1 MKKSIS
7 IKARVTIWYT
17 VSMIII
23 TSLVVIFLVSFSQQI
38 SKNQLQQKLIDVV
51 TDTIQE
57 VEFHNGEINNDIDFY
72 NNGVSLFIYDINGY
86 LIAPR
91 VNQGIQVDSLLEDQT
106 VKVVDSIGER
116 WLVYDI
122 FGEKDNT
129 NYWIRGIVSMSGTRQ
144 TLSDMAI
151 IALCI
156 LPIFVIITAIGGF
169 YITKRAFIPIK
180 NIAET
185 ADTINS
191 GNDLSSRIKIKNAN
205 ANDELSHL
213 VNTMND
219 MLSRL
224 QSSFETEKQ
233 FTSDVSHELR
243 TPIAVI
249 ISQCEYILSGKANK
263 YEEKQAFETVL
274 KNSKRMSDI
283 ISQLLMFVRAENGK
297 FKPNMENI
305 NVSMLCEMLVMDFE
319 NVCQQNDIKIES
331 NIKPDIY
338 TICDEVLIA
347 RLITNIITNAI
358 KYNKPFGSINVELY
372 ENDGYVV
379 LNVKDTGIG
388 ISEEN
393 INNIWKRFYRV
404 DTSRSGESTGLGL
417 SMVKWIVDIHNGDI
431 SVKSV
436 VNIGSEFIVKI
447 PLKNK

>member
-57 VEFHNGEINNDIDFY
+57 VEFHNGELNNEIDFY

-106 VKVVDSIGER
+106 VKTVDSIGER

-144 TLSDMAI
+144 TLSDMTI

-156 LPIFVIITAIGGF
+156 LPVFVIITAIGGF

-213 VNTMND
+213 IRTMND

-224 QSSFETEKQ
+224 QNSFETEKQ

-249 ISQCEYILSGKANK
+249 ISQCEYILSGKTNSV
-263 YEEKQAFETVL
+263 EEKEALEAIL

-283 ISQLLMFVRAENGK
+283 VSQLLMFVRAENGK

-305 NVSMLCEMLVMDFE
+305 NISMLCEMLLMDFE
-319 NVCQQNDIKIES
+319 TVCEQKNIKIES
-331 NIKPDIY
+331 KITKDIY
-338 TICDEVLIA
+338 TLCDEVLIA
-347 RLITNIITNAI
+347 RMITNLITNSI
-358 KYNKPFGSINVELY
+358 KYNKPFGSINIELY
-372 ENDGYVV
+372 ESKGYVV
-379 LNVKDTGIG
+379 LSIKDTGIG
-388 ISEEN
+388 ISEAD
-393 INNIWKRFYRV
+393 IKNIWKRFYRV
-404 DTSRSGESTGLGL
+404 DSSRSGDGTGLGL
-417 SMVKWIVDIHNGDI
+417 SMVKWIVDIHGGDI

-436 VNIGSEFIVKI
+436 IDIGSEFTVRI
-447 PLKNK
+447 PLKI

>member
-213 VNTMND
+213 VSTMND

-305 NVSMLCEMLVMDFE
+305 NVSMLCEMLVIDFE

-379 LNVKDTGIG
+379 LNIKDTGIG

>member
-305 NVSMLCEMLVMDFE
+305 NVSMLCEMLVIDFE

>member
-156 LPIFVIITAIGGF
+156 LPIVVIITAIGGF

-213 VNTMND
+213 VSTMND

-305 NVSMLCEMLVMDFE
+305 NVSMLCEMLVIDFE

>member
-23 TSLVVIFLVSFSQQI
+23 ISLVLIFLVSFSQQI
-38 SKNQLQQKLIDVV
+38 SKNQLQQKLIDIV

-57 VEFHNGEINNDIDFY
+57 VEFDNGELNNEMDFY

-116 WLVYDI
+116 WLVYDV

-129 NYWIRGIVSMSGTRQ
+129 NYWIRGIISMSGTRQ
-144 TLSDMAI
+144 TLSDMTV

-156 LPIFVIITAIGGF
+156 LPIFVFITAIGGF

-205 ANDELSHL
+205 SNDELSYL
-213 VNTMND
+213 VRTMND

-249 ISQCEYILSGKANK
+249 ISQCEYILSGKADKN
-263 YEEKQAFETVL
+263 EEKQAFETIL

-283 ISQLLMFVRAENGK
+283 VSQLLMFVRAENGK

-305 NVSMLCEMLVMDFE
+305 NISMLCEMLVMDFE
-319 NVCQQNDIKIES
+319 TVCQQKGIKIES
-331 NIKPDIY
+331 NIKSDIY

-358 KYNKPFGSINVELY
+358 KYNKPFGSINIELY
-372 ENDGYVV
+372 ESNGYVV
-379 LNVKDTGIG
+379 LNVSDTGIG
-388 ISEEN
+388 ISEED

-404 DTSRSGESTGLGL
+404 DSSRSGEGTGLGL
-417 SMVKWIVDIHNGDI
+417 SMVKWIVDIHDGDI
-431 SVKSV
+431 SVKSTINV
-436 VNIGSEFIVKI
+436 GSEFIVRI

>member
-38 SKNQLQQKLIDVV
+38 SKNQLQQKLIDIV

-57 VEFHNGEINNDIDFY
+57 VEFDNGELNNEMDFY

-91 VNQGIQVDSLLEDQT
+91 VNQGIQIDSLLEDQT

-205 ANDELSHL
+205 ANDELSYL
-213 VNTMND
+213 VRTMND

-249 ISQCEYILSGKANK
+249 ISQCEYVLSGKADKN
-263 YEEKQAFETVL
+263 EEKQAFETVL

-319 NVCQQNDIKIES
+319 TVCQQNDIKIES
-331 NIKPDIY
+331 YIKPDIF

-358 KYNKPFGSINVELY
+358 KYNKPYGSINVELY
-372 ENDGYVV
+372 ENNGYVI
-379 LNVKDTGIG
+379 LDVKDTGIG

-404 DTSRSGESTGLGL
+404 DSSRSGESTGLGL

-431 SVKSV
+431 LVKSTINV
-436 VNIGSEFIVKI
+436 GSEFIVKI

>member
-213 VNTMND
+213 VSTMND

-224 QSSFETEKQ
+224 QSSFETERQ

-305 NVSMLCEMLVMDFE
+305 NVSMLCEMLVIDFE

-372 ENDGYVV
+372 KNDGYVV

>member
-305 NVSMLCEMLVMDFE
+305 NVSMLCEMLVIDFE

-393 INNIWKRFYRV
+393 INNICKRFYRV